1 MSEGFSAY
9 QAAQAYRGVSL
20 TVSPLKA
27 VVMLLDGAITL
38 LKKAIEAGEAKRI
51 EESHNHIIRT
61 TAILRGLSQHLNAEK
76 GGALA
81 DRLSR
86 TYNSLILV
94 CLRSFG
100 QPDAAF
106 RYRRIISSLAEL
118 RDAWSSVLSG
128 NSNQLSKP

>member
-1 MSEGFSAY
+1 MSESFSAY

-38 LKKAIEAGEAKRI
+38 LKKSIEAGEAKRL
-51 EESHNHIIRT
+51 EESHNHIVRT
-61 TAILRGLSQHLNAEK
+61 TAILRGLSQHLDVAK

-81 DRLSR
+81 VGLSK
-86 TYNSLILV
+86 TYNSLILA

-100 QPDAAF
+100 QPDAAT
-106 RYRRIISSLAEL
+106 RYRRIISSLTEL
-118 RDAWSSVLSG
+118 RDAWASVLSG
-128 NSNQLSKP
+128 HANRLSKP